1 MNIAIFSGGDSSEFE
16 ISVKSANQVKKW
28 LELAG
33 HSCFLV
39 EVKKGHWTVL
49 FEDQR
54 VPLDK
59 NSFRTPYQS

>member
-1 MNIAIFSGGDSSEFE
+1 MLNLDGENRSRTRIMNIAIFSGGDSSEFE

-39 EVKKGHWTVL
+39 EVKKGHW
-49 FEDQR
+49 
-54 VPLDK
+54 K
-59 NSFRTPYQS
+59 